1 MINNRDESR
10 YKKWES
16 EHEER
21 GTSNLIPAA
30 TVVIMRDSE
39 SGIELLMLRKNS
51 KVAFGGMW
59 VFPGGK
65 IDETDRVINS
75 DGSLDELATATSA
88 AARET
93 FEEAAI
99 SVSQE
104 NLFWFSHW
112 VPPAITPKR
121 FSTYFFATKLLD
133 GDEVTIDDSEI
144 IEHSWF
150 RPHEAI
156 NLRDA
161 GEIELAPPTWVT
173 LNHLISFTNVEDA
186 LNALDVKDPIFYET
200 HIAQSV
206 KGPVAMWFGDAG
218 YENTDPDMPGERHR
232 LTMSTDGYHFEQ
244 SNSSS
249 LT

>member
-1 MINNRDESR
+1 MVNNRDESR

-16 EHEER
+16 DHEER
-21 GTSNLIPAA
+21 GTSDLIPAA

-39 SGIELLMLRKNS
+39 PGIELLMLRKNS

-65 IDETDRVINS
+65 IDETDKVIGS
-75 DGSLDELATATSA
+75 DGSLDELATATNA

-144 IEHSWF
+144 IEHNWF

-156 NLRDA
+156 DLRDA

-173 LNHLISFTNVEDA
+173 LNRLISFTNVENA
-186 LNALDVKDPIFYET
+186 LNDLDAKDPIFYET
-200 HIAQSV
+200 HIAQSA

-218 YENTDPDMPGERHR
+218 YEKTNPDMPGERHR
-232 LTMSTDGYHFEQ
+232 LTMTTDGYHFEQ
-244 SNSSS
+244 SNS
-249 LT
+249 

>member
-16 EHEER
+16 EHEDR

-200 HIAQSV
+200 HIAQSA

-218 YENTDPDMPGERHR
+218 YEKTDPNMPGERHR

-244 SNSSS
+244 SNSNS

>member
-1 MINNRDESR
+1 MVNNRDESR

-16 EHEER
+16 DHEER
-21 GTSNLIPAA
+21 GTSDLIPAA

-65 IDETDRVINS
+65 IDETDKVVNS
-75 DGSLDELATATSA
+75 DGSLDELAAATNA
-88 AARET
+88 AVRET

-121 FSTYFFATKLLD
+121 FSTYFFATKLLE

-144 IEHSWF
+144 IEHNWF
-150 RPHEAI
+150 RPHKAI
-156 NLRDA
+156 NLRDS

-173 LNHLISFTNVEDA
+173 LNRLISFTNVEDA
-186 LNALDVKDPIFYET
+186 LNDLAAKDPVFYET
-200 HIAQSV
+200 HIAQSA
-206 KGPVAMWFGDAG
+206 KGPVAMWYGDAG
-218 YENTDPDMPGERHR
+218 YEKTDPDIPGERHR
-232 LTMSTDGYHFEQ
+232 LTMTTDGYHFEQ
-244 SNSSS
+244 SNS
-249 LT
+249 

>member
-1 MINNRDESR
+1 LVDNRDESR

-16 EHEER
+16 DHEDR
-21 GTSNLIPAA
+21 GTSDLIPAA

-65 IDETDRVINS
+65 IDETDKVINS
-75 DGSLDELATATSA
+75 DGSVDELATATSA
-88 AARET
+88 AVRET
-93 FEEAAI
+93 FEEAAL

-121 FSTYFFATKLLD
+121 FSTYFFATRLLD

-144 IEHSWF
+144 IEHNWF

-173 LNHLISFTNVEDA
+173 LNRLISFTSVEDA
-186 LNALDVKDPIFYET
+186 LKDLNAKDPTFYET

-206 KGPVAMWFGDAG
+206 KGPVAMWLGDAG
-218 YENTDPDMPGERHR
+218 YEKTDPEMPGERHR
-232 LTMSTDGYHFEQ
+232 LTMTTDGYHFEQ
-244 SNSSS
+244 SNS
-249 LT
+249 

>member
-21 GTSNLIPAA
+21 GTSALIPAA
-30 TVVIMRDSE
+30 TVVIMRDSK

-65 IDETDRVINS
+65 IDENDKVIDS
-75 DGSLDELATATSA
+75 DGSLDELATATNA

-104 NLFWFSHW
+104 NLF
-112 VPPAITPKR
+112 
-121 FSTYFFATKLLD
+121 
-133 GDEVTIDDSEI
+133 
-144 IEHSWF
+144 
-150 RPHEAI
+150 
-156 NLRDA
+156 
-161 GEIELAPPTWVT
+161 
-173 LNHLISFTNVEDA
+173 
-186 LNALDVKDPIFYET
+186 
-200 HIAQSV
+200 
-206 KGPVAMWFGDAG
+206 
-218 YENTDPDMPGERHR
+218 
-232 LTMSTDGYHFEQ
+232 
-244 SNSSS
+244 
-249 LT
+249 

>member
-186 LNALDVKDPIFYET
+186 LNALNVNDPIFYET
-200 HIAQSV
+200 HIAQST

-218 YENTDPDMPGERHR
+218 YEKTDPDMPGERHR

>member
-1 MINNRDESR
+1 MVNNRDESR

-16 EHEER
+16 DHEER
-21 GTSNLIPAA
+21 GTSELIPAA

-65 IDETDRVINS
+65 IDETDKVIDS
-75 DGSLDELATATSA
+75 DGALNELATATNA
-88 AARET
+88 AVRET

-144 IEHSWF
+144 IEHNWF
-150 RPHEAI
+150 HPDEAI
-156 NLRDA
+156 SLRDA

-173 LNHLISFTNVEDA
+173 LNLLIPFTNAEDA
-186 LNALDVKDPIFYET
+186 LNALDVKDPMFYET
-200 HIAQSV
+200 HIAQSA

-218 YENTDPDMPGERHR
+218 YEKTDPDIAGERHR
-232 LTMSTDGYHFEQ
+232 LTMTRDGYHFEQ
-244 SNSSS
+244 SNS
-249 LT
+249 

>member
-1 MINNRDESR
+1 LVNNRDESR

-16 EHEER
+16 DHEER
-21 GTSNLIPAA
+21 GTSELIPAA

-65 IDETDRVINS
+65 IDETDKVIDS
-75 DGSLDELATATSA
+75 DGALNELATATNA
-88 AARET
+88 AVRET
-93 FEEAAI
+93 FEEAAV

-144 IEHSWF
+144 IEHNWF
-150 RPHEAI
+150 HPDEAI
-156 NLRDA
+156 SLRDA

-173 LNHLISFTNVEDA
+173 LNLLIPFTNAEDA
-186 LNALDVKDPIFYET
+186 LNALDAKDPMFYET
-200 HIAQSV
+200 HIAQSA
-206 KGPVAMWFGDAG
+206 KGPVAMWLGDAG
-218 YENTDPDMPGERHR
+218 YEKTDPDIAGERHR
-232 LTMSTDGYHFEQ
+232 LTMTRDGYHFEQ
-244 SNSSS
+244 SNS
-249 LT
+249 

>member
-1 MINNRDESR
+1 LVDNRDESR

-16 EHEER
+16 DHEER
-21 GTSNLIPAA
+21 GTSDLIPAA
-30 TVVIMRDSE
+30 TVVIMRDSD

-65 IDETDRVINS
+65 IDETDKVINS
-75 DGSLDELATATSA
+75 DGSVDELATATSA
-88 AARET
+88 AVRET
-93 FEEAAI
+93 FEEAAL

-121 FSTYFFATKLLD
+121 FSTYFFATRLLD

-144 IEHSWF
+144 IEHNWF

-173 LNHLISFTNVEDA
+173 LNRLISFTSVEDA
-186 LNALDVKDPIFYET
+186 LKDLNAKDPTFYET

-206 KGPVAMWFGDAG
+206 KGPVAMWLGDAG
-218 YENTDPDMPGERHR
+218 YEKTDPEMPGERHR
-232 LTMSTDGYHFEQ
+232 LTMTTDGYHFEQ
-244 SNSSS
+244 SNS
-249 LT
+249 

>member
-1 MINNRDESR
+1 MVNNRDESR

-16 EHEER
+16 DHEER
-21 GTSNLIPAA
+21 GTSELIPAA

-65 IDETDRVINS
+65 IDETDKVIDS
-75 DGSLDELATATSA
+75 DGALNELATATNA
-88 AARET
+88 AVRET
-93 FEEAAI
+93 FEEAAV

-144 IEHSWF
+144 IEHNWF
-150 RPHEAI
+150 HPDEAI
-156 NLRDA
+156 SLRDA

-173 LNHLISFTNVEDA
+173 LNLLIPFTNAEDA
-186 LNALDVKDPIFYET
+186 LNALDVKDPMFYET
-200 HIAQSV
+200 HIAQSA

-218 YENTDPDMPGERHR
+218 YEKTDPDIAGERHR
-232 LTMSTDGYHFEQ
+232 LTMTRDGYHFEQ
-244 SNSSS
+244 SNS
-249 LT
+249 

>member
-1 MINNRDESR
+1 MANNRDKSR
-10 YKKWES
+10 YKKWETD
-16 EHEER
+16 HEKR
-21 GTSNLIPAA
+21 GTSDLIPAA

-65 IDETDRVINS
+65 IDETDKVINS
-75 DGSLDELATATSA
+75 DGSLDELATATNA
-88 AARET
+88 ATRET
-93 FEEAAI
+93 LEEAAI

-144 IEHSWF
+144 IEHNWF

-173 LNHLISFTNVEDA
+173 LNRLISFANVEDA
-186 LNALDVKDPIFYET
+186 LNCET
-200 HIAQSV
+200 
-206 KGPVAMWFGDAG
+206 
-218 YENTDPDMPGERHR
+218 
-232 LTMSTDGYHFEQ
+232 
-244 SNSSS
+244 
-249 LT
+249 

>member
-99 SVSQE
+99 SVSEE
-104 NLFWFSHW
+104 NLLWFSHW

-186 LNALDVKDPIFYET
+186 LNALNVKDPIFYET
-200 HIAQSV
+200 HIAQSA

-218 YENTDPDMPGERHR
+218 YEKTDPDMPGERHR

>member
-65 IDETDRVINS
+65 IDETDKVIDS
-75 DGSLDELATATSA
+75 DGALNELATATNA
-88 AARET
+88 AVRET
-93 FEEAAI
+93 FEEAAV

-244 SNSSS
+244 SNNSS

>member
-1 MINNRDESR
+1 MNNRDESR

-16 EHEER
+16 DHEER
-21 GTSNLIPAA
+21 GTSDLIPAA

-39 SGIELLMLRKNS
+39 PGIELLMLRKNS

-65 IDETDRVINS
+65 IDETDKVIGS
-75 DGSLDELATATSA
+75 DGSLDELATATNA

-144 IEHSWF
+144 IEHNWC

-156 NLRDA
+156 DLRDA

-173 LNHLISFTNVEDA
+173 LNRLISFTNVENA
-186 LNALDVKDPIFYET
+186 LNDLDAKDPIFYET
-200 HIAQSV
+200 HIAQSA

-218 YENTDPDMPGERHR
+218 YEKTDPDMPGERHR
-232 LTMSTDGYHFEQ
+232 LTMTTDGYHFEQ
-244 SNSSS
+244 SNS
-249 LT
+249 

>member
-1 MINNRDESR
+1 MVNNRDESR

-16 EHEER
+16 DHEER
-21 GTSNLIPAA
+21 GTSELIPAA

-39 SGIELLMLRKNS
+39 SDIELLMLRKSS

-65 IDETDRVINS
+65 IDETDKVVDF
-75 DGSLDELATATSA
+75 DGSLNELATATNA
-88 AARET
+88 AVRET
-93 FEEAAI
+93 LEEAAI

-104 NLFWFSHW
+104 NLILFSHW

-121 FSTYFFATKLLD
+121 FSTYFFATKLMD

-144 IEHSWF
+144 IEHKWF
-150 RPHEAI
+150 RPCEAI
-156 NLRDA
+156 NSRDA

-173 LNHLISFTNVEDA
+173 LNILLPFVTVKDA
-186 LNALDVKDPIFYET
+186 LNDLDARDPMFYET
-200 HIAQSV
+200 HIARSV

-218 YENTDPDMPGERHR
+218 YEKTDPNIPGKRHR
-232 LTMSTDGYHFEQ
+232 LTMAADGYHFEQ
-244 SNSSS
+244 SNS
-249 LT
+249 

>member
-1 MINNRDESR
+1 MVDNRDESR
-10 YKKWES
+10 YKKWETD
-16 EHEER
+16 HEKR
-21 GTSNLIPAA
+21 GTSDLIPAA

-65 IDETDRVINS
+65 IDETDKVINS
-75 DGSLDELATATSA
+75 DGSVDELATATSA
-88 AARET
+88 AVRET
-93 FEEAAI
+93 FEEAAL

-104 NLFWFSHW
+104 NLCWFSHW

-121 FSTYFFATKLLD
+121 FSTYFFATRLLD

-144 IEHSWF
+144 IEHNWF

-173 LNHLISFTNVEDA
+173 LNRLISFTSVEDA
-186 LNALDVKDPIFYET
+186 LKDLNAKDPTFYET

-206 KGPVAMWFGDAG
+206 KGPVAMWLGDAG
-218 YENTDPDMPGERHR
+218 YEKTDPEMPGERHR
-232 LTMSTDGYHFEQ
+232 LTMTTDGYHFEQ
-244 SNSSS
+244 SNS
-249 LT
+249 

>member
-1 MINNRDESR
+1 LVNNRDESR

-16 EHEER
+16 DHEER
-21 GTSNLIPAA
+21 GTSELIPAA

-65 IDETDRVINS
+65 IDDTDKVIDS
-75 DGSLDELATATSA
+75 DGALNELATATNA
-88 AARET
+88 AVRET
-93 FEEAAI
+93 FEEAAV

-144 IEHSWF
+144 IEHNWF
-150 RPHEAI
+150 HPDEAI

-173 LNHLISFTNVEDA
+173 LNLLIPFTNAEDA
-186 LNALDVKDPIFYET
+186 LNALDAKDPMFYET
-200 HIAQSV
+200 HIAQSA

-218 YENTDPDMPGERHR
+218 YEKTDPDIAGERHR
-232 LTMSTDGYHFEQ
+232 LTMTRDGYHFEQ
-244 SNSSS
+244 SNS
-249 LT
+249 

>member
-1 MINNRDESR
+1 MVNNRDESR

-16 EHEER
+16 DHEER
-21 GTSNLIPAA
+21 GTSELIPAA

-65 IDETDRVINS
+65 IDDTDKVIDS
-75 DGSLDELATATSA
+75 DGALNELATATNA
-88 AARET
+88 AVRET
-93 FEEAAI
+93 FEEAAV

-144 IEHSWF
+144 IEHNWF
-150 RPHEAI
+150 HPDEAI
-156 NLRDA
+156 SLRDA

-173 LNHLISFTNVEDA
+173 LNLLIPFTNAEDA
-186 LNALDVKDPIFYET
+186 LNALDVKDPMFYET
-200 HIAQSV
+200 HIAQSA

-218 YENTDPDMPGERHR
+218 YEKTDPDIAGERHR
-232 LTMSTDGYHFEQ
+232 LTMTRDGYHFEQ
-244 SNSSS
+244 SNS
-249 LT
+249 

>member
-1 MINNRDESR
+1 MVDNRDESR

-16 EHEER
+16 DHEER
-21 GTSNLIPAA
+21 GTSDLIPAA

-39 SGIELLMLRKNS
+39 PGIELLMLRKNS

-65 IDETDRVINS
+65 IDETDKVIGS
-75 DGSLDELATATSA
+75 DGSLDELATATNA

-144 IEHSWF
+144 IEHNWF

-156 NLRDA
+156 DLRDA

-173 LNHLISFTNVEDA
+173 LNRLISFTNVENA
-186 LNALDVKDPIFYET
+186 LNDLDAKDPIFYET
-200 HIAQSV
+200 HIAQSA

-218 YENTDPDMPGERHR
+218 YEKTDPDMPGERHR
-232 LTMSTDGYHFEQ
+232 LTMTTDGYHFEQ
-244 SNSSS
+244 SNS
-249 LT
+249 

>member
-1 MINNRDESR
+1 MVDNRDESR

-16 EHEER
+16 DHEER
-21 GTSNLIPAA
+21 GTSDLIPAA

-39 SGIELLMLRKNS
+39 PGIELLMLRKNS

-65 IDETDRVINS
+65 IDETDKVIGS
-75 DGSLDELATATSA
+75 DGSLDELATATNA

-121 FSTYFFATKLLD
+121 FSTYFFATRLLD

-144 IEHSWF
+144 IEHNWF

-173 LNHLISFTNVEDA
+173 LNRLISFTNVENA
-186 LNALDVKDPIFYET
+186 LNDLDAKDPIFYET
-200 HIAQSV
+200 HIAQSA

-218 YENTDPDMPGERHR
+218 YEKTDPDMPGERHR
-232 LTMSTDGYHFEQ
+232 LTMTTDGYHFEQ
-244 SNSSS
+244 SNS
-249 LT
+249 

>member
-1 MINNRDESR
+1 MVDNRDESR

-16 EHEER
+16 DHEER
-21 GTSNLIPAA
+21 GTSDLIPAA

-65 IDETDRVINS
+65 IDETDKVINS
-75 DGSLDELATATSA
+75 DGSVDELATATSA
-88 AARET
+88 AVRET
-93 FEEAAI
+93 FEEAAL

-104 NLFWFSHW
+104 NMFWFSHW

-121 FSTYFFATKLLD
+121 FSTYFFATRLLD

-144 IEHSWF
+144 IEHNWF

-173 LNHLISFTNVEDA
+173 LNRLISFTSVEDA
-186 LNALDVKDPIFYET
+186 LKDLNAKDPTFYET

-206 KGPVAMWFGDAG
+206 KGPVAMWLGDAG
-218 YENTDPDMPGERHR
+218 YEKTDPEMPGERHR
-232 LTMSTDGYHFEQ
+232 LTMTTDGYHFEQ
-244 SNSSS
+244 SNS
-249 LT
+249 

>member
-1 MINNRDESR
+1 MVDNRDESR

-16 EHEER
+16 DHEER
-21 GTSNLIPAA
+21 GTSDLIPAA

-39 SGIELLMLRKNS
+39 PGIELLMLRKNS

-65 IDETDRVINS
+65 IDETDKVINS
-75 DGSLDELATATSA
+75 DGSVDELATATSA
-88 AARET
+88 AVRET
-93 FEEAAI
+93 FEEAAL

-121 FSTYFFATKLLD
+121 FSTYFFATRLLD

-144 IEHSWF
+144 IEHNWF

-173 LNHLISFTNVEDA
+173 LNRLISFTSVEDA
-186 LNALDVKDPIFYET
+186 LKDLNAKDPTFYET

-206 KGPVAMWFGDAG
+206 KGPVAMWLGDAG
-218 YENTDPDMPGERHR
+218 YEKTDPEMPGERHR
-232 LTMSTDGYHFEQ
+232 LTMTTDGYHFEQ
-244 SNSSS
+244 SNS
-249 LT
+249 

>member
-1 MINNRDESR
+1 LVDNRDESR

-16 EHEER
+16 DHEER
-21 GTSNLIPAA
+21 GTSDLIPAA

-65 IDETDRVINS
+65 IDETDKVINS
-75 DGSLDELATATSA
+75 DGSVDELATATSA
-88 AARET
+88 AVRET
-93 FEEAAI
+93 FEEAAL

-121 FSTYFFATKLLD
+121 FSTYFFATRLLD

-144 IEHSWF
+144 IEHNWF

-173 LNHLISFTNVEDA
+173 LNRLISFTSVEDA
-186 LNALDVKDPIFYET
+186 LKDLNAKDPTFYET

-206 KGPVAMWFGDAG
+206 KGPVAMWLGDAG
-218 YENTDPDMPGERHR
+218 YEKTDPEMPGERHR
-232 LTMSTDGYHFEQ
+232 LTMTTDGYHFEQ
-244 SNSSS
+244 SNS
-249 LT
+249 

>member
-1 MINNRDESR
+1 MVDNRDESR

-16 EHEER
+16 DHEER
-21 GTSNLIPAA
+21 GTSELIPAA

-65 IDETDRVINS
+65 IDETDKVIDS
-75 DGSLDELATATSA
+75 DGALNELATATNA
-88 AARET
+88 AVRET
-93 FEEAAI
+93 FEEAAV

-144 IEHSWF
+144 IEHNWF
-150 RPHEAI
+150 HPDEAI
-156 NLRDA
+156 SLRDA

-173 LNHLISFTNVEDA
+173 LNLLIPFTNAEDA
-186 LNALDVKDPIFYET
+186 LNALDVKDPMFYET
-200 HIAQSV
+200 HIAQSA

-218 YENTDPDMPGERHR
+218 YEKTDPDIAGERHR
-232 LTMSTDGYHFEQ
+232 LTMTRDGYHFEQ
-244 SNSSS
+244 SNS
-249 LT
+249 

>member
-65 IDETDRVINS
+65 IDETDKVINS

-88 AARET
+88 ATRET

>member
-1 MINNRDESR
+1 MVNNRDESR

-16 EHEER
+16 DHEER
-21 GTSNLIPAA
+21 GTSDLIPAA

-39 SGIELLMLRKNS
+39 PGIELLMLRKNS

-65 IDETDRVINS
+65 IDETDKVIGS
-75 DGSLDELATATSA
+75 DGSLDELATATNA

-144 IEHSWF
+144 IEHNWF

-156 NLRDA
+156 DLRDA

-173 LNHLISFTNVEDA
+173 LNRLISFTNVENA
-186 LNALDVKDPIFYET
+186 LNDLDAKDPIFYET
-200 HIAQSV
+200 HIAQSA
-206 KGPVAMWFGDAG
+206 KGPVAMWYGDAG
-218 YENTDPDMPGERHR
+218 YEKTDPDMPGERHR
-232 LTMSTDGYHFEQ
+232 LTMTTDGYHFEQ
-244 SNSSS
+244 SNS
-249 LT
+249 

>member
-1 MINNRDESR
+1 MVDNRDESR

-16 EHEER
+16 DHEER
-21 GTSNLIPAA
+21 GTSDLIPAA

-65 IDETDRVINS
+65 IDENDKVIDS
-75 DGSLDELATATSA
+75 DGSLDELATATNA

-121 FSTYFFATKLLD
+121 FSTYFFATRLLD

-144 IEHSWF
+144 IEHNWF

-173 LNHLISFTNVEDA
+173 LNRLISFTSVEDA
-186 LNALDVKDPIFYET
+186 LKDLNAKDPTFYET

-206 KGPVAMWFGDAG
+206 KGPVAMWLGDAG
-218 YENTDPDMPGERHR
+218 YEKTDPEMPGERHR
-232 LTMSTDGYHFEQ
+232 LTMTTDGYHFEQ
-244 SNSSS
+244 SNS
-249 LT
+249 

>member
-1 MINNRDESR
+1 LINNRDESR

-65 IDETDRVINS
+65 IDETDKVINS

-88 AARET
+88 ATRET

>member
-1 MINNRDESR
+1 MVDNRDESR

-16 EHEER
+16 DHEER
-21 GTSNLIPAA
+21 GTSDLIPAA

-65 IDETDRVINS
+65 IDETDKVINS
-75 DGSLDELATATSA
+75 DGSVDELATATSA
-88 AARET
+88 AVRET
-93 FEEAAI
+93 FEEAAL

-121 FSTYFFATKLLD
+121 YSTYFFATRLLD

-144 IEHSWF
+144 IEHNWF

-173 LNHLISFTNVEDA
+173 LNRLISFTSVEDA
-186 LNALDVKDPIFYET
+186 LKDLNAKDPTFYET

-206 KGPVAMWFGDAG
+206 KGPVAMWLGDAG
-218 YENTDPDMPGERHR
+218 YEKTDPEMPGERHR
-232 LTMSTDGYHFEQ
+232 LTMTTDGYHFEQ
-244 SNSSS
+244 SNS
-249 LT
+249 

>member
-1 MINNRDESR
+1 MVDNRDESR

-16 EHEER
+16 DHEQR
-21 GTSNLIPAA
+21 GTSDLIPAA

-65 IDETDRVINS
+65 IDETDKVINS
-75 DGSLDELATATSA
+75 DGSVDELATATSA
-88 AARET
+88 AVRET
-93 FEEAAI
+93 FEEAAL

-121 FSTYFFATKLLD
+121 FSTYFFATRLLD

-144 IEHSWF
+144 IEHNWF

-173 LNHLISFTNVEDA
+173 LNRLISFTSVEDA
-186 LNALDVKDPIFYET
+186 LKDLNAKDPTFYET

-206 KGPVAMWFGDAG
+206 KGPVAMWLGDAG
-218 YENTDPDMPGERHR
+218 YEKTDPEMPGERHR
-232 LTMSTDGYHFEQ
+232 LTMTTDGYHFEQ
-244 SNSSS
+244 SNS
-249 LT
+249 

>member
-1 MINNRDESR
+1 MNNRDESR

-16 EHEER
+16 DHEER
-21 GTSNLIPAA
+21 GTSDLIPAA

-39 SGIELLMLRKNS
+39 PGIELLMLRKNS

-65 IDETDRVINS
+65 IDETDKVIGS
-75 DGSLDELATATSA
+75 DGSLDELATATNA

-93 FEEAAI
+93 FEEASI

-133 GDEVTIDDSEI
+133 CDEVTIDDSEI
-144 IEHSWF
+144 IEHNWF

-156 NLRDA
+156 DLRDA

-173 LNHLISFTNVEDA
+173 LNRLISFTNVENA
-186 LNALDVKDPIFYET
+186 LNDLDAKDPIFYET
-200 HIAQSV
+200 HIAQSA

-218 YENTDPDMPGERHR
+218 YEKTDPDMPGERHR
-232 LTMSTDGYHFEQ
+232 LTMTTDGYHFEQ
-244 SNSSS
+244 SNS
-249 LT
+249 